1 MSEDRTQPASTRRR
15 QLAREQGQVAHS
27 PELTA
32 AAGWLVAV
40 VLLGSW
46 GGELVRSLAT
56 LTRRPLHAVPIAADA
71 VQLVAD
77 LRAAAAA
84 IAAPLAVL
92 MMGFAL
98 GAVAAHQAQV
108 RGLWAPSLLAPD
120 LSRLWSVGR
129 GGGLG
134 AGLERIAWATVK
146 AVVLVAVSAWAI
158 RSEWVELR
166 RLGLLDSATLAS
178 ASGRVIL
185 WPLGVL
191 AAVMVAV
198 GLADLGLKMAR
209 FEAMLRTTPDE
220 HREDQKALEGDLSLR
235 ARRRRMARAWRGDA
249 PELLAG
255 ATLIVTG
262 ANGLTIILGGGPPPR
277 RVNVRSAAKGATGFQ
292 LRLTNRTARIPEI
305 EAPAL
310 SLRLGPFAANA
321 PGAPESLPADLIAAL
336 ADAWPVAASER
347 RPGGLP

>member
-1 MSEDRTQPASTRRR
+1 MSDEDRTQPASKRRL

-32 AAGWLVAV
+32 AVGWLVAL

-46 GGELVRSLAT
+46 GGDLIRGLAM
-56 LTRRPLHAVPIAADA
+56 LTRAPLEAVPVAIDA
-71 VQLVAD
+71 GRFVAD
-77 LRAAAAA
+77 LRAAALA

-92 MMGFAL
+92 VLGFAA

-120 LSRLWSVGR
+120 ASRLWSVGR

-134 AGLERIAWATVK
+134 AGLERIAWAAIK
-146 AVVLVAVSAWAI
+146 AVLLVVVSAWAI
-158 RSEWVELR
+158 RAEWAELQ
-166 RLGLLDSATLAS
+166 RLGLLAPAELAS
-178 ASGRVIL
+178 ASGRVVV

-191 AAVMVAV
+191 GAVMVAV
-198 GLADLGLKMAR
+198 GLADLGLRLAR

-220 HREDQKALEGDLSLR
+220 HREDQKAMEGDLSLR
-235 ARRRRMARAWRGDA
+235 ARRRRLARAWRGDA

-255 ATLIVTG
+255 ATLVVTG
-262 ANGLTIILGGGPPPR
+262 AGGLTVVIGGGPPPR
-277 RVNVRSAAKGATGFQ
+277 RVNVRSAAKGPTGFQ
-292 LRLTNRTARIPEI
+292 LRHSNRTVWIPEI

-310 SLRLGPFAANA
+310 ALRLGPYAANA
-321 PGAPESLPADLIAAL
+321 PGAPETLPADLLAAL
-336 ADAWPVAASER
+336 AAAWPAPAPGPR
-347 RPGGLP
+347 RPA